1 MRDVQFF
8 NDNALVNVDDVAFT
22 FETAEKPREFDKH
35 RMPQTTLDWTDQDYQ
50 VGEYRVY
57 PYGANN
63 DLPKII
69 KDDVQ
74 NNSLAPGYLKKKA
87 QLFHG
92 EGALL
97 YRTKYNEKNQPIREW
112 VEDRAIMNW
121 LESWGYEEY
130 IQKSIV
136 DYAHIE
142 GVFTKLHSSKG
153 ARIGKPS
160 IAKLEHVSPKDAR
173 LANDITA
180 DYDEKP
186 KYCIITDWMFRKVT
200 SLTNYKVYPLF
211 NFLKPFEHRTSILY
225 SNMYSFCSDYYTVPD
240 IYGSLEW
247 MRRSTAIPMILK
259 ALSKNSINLKYHVIS
274 PSQFWT
280 EKRDEL
286 KAQAESLGKVYDER
300 ELIKYKTNF
309 LRQIGKVL
317 SGEENTGKFWHS
329 VKYME
334 IEGHKLIE
342 NGWEIK
348 EIKQNIKDFVSAQIQ
363 ISEHSNRAIGATV
376 GMHPSLAGAGESGR
390 ADSGSEQLNALKNY
404 MATGIRIP
412 ETIILKAVNY
422 AIRVNFP
429 EKDLKLG
436 FYHVTANAEQD
447 ITPSERITNKV

>member
-1 MRDVQFF
+1 MRDVQFYG
-8 NDNALVNVDDVAFT
+8 DNAIVSVDDVAFS
-22 FETAEKPREFDKH
+22 FETAEKPREFDKYKT
-35 RMPQTTLDWTDQDYQ
+35 PQNTLDWTDQQYQ
-50 VGEYRVY
+50 VANLRVR

-63 DLPKII
+63 DLPKVI

-97 YRTKYNEKNQPIREW
+97 YRTIYNDKNVPVREW
-112 VEDRAIMNW
+112 TEDKAIMNW
-121 LESWGYEEY
+121 LESWGFEEY
-130 IQKSIV
+130 IQKAIV

-142 GVFTKLHSSKG
+142 GVFTKFYLSKG
-153 ARIGKPS
+153 ARINKPS
-160 IAKLEHVSPKDAR
+160 IAKLEHISPKDAR
-173 LANDITA
+173 LANDIED
-180 DYDEKP
+180 DYDVKP
-186 KYCIITDWMFRKVT
+186 HKCVITDWTFSNVKA
-200 SLTNYKVYPLF
+200 LNNYKVYALF
-211 NFLKPFEHRTSILY
+211 DFLKPFQHRNAILY

-274 PSQFWT
+274 PAQFWE
-280 EKRDEL
+280 EKRKELSEQHKEKDEL
-286 KAQAESLGKVYDER
+286 YISK
-300 ELIKYKTNF
+300 ELLKYKTNF
-309 LRQIGKVL
+309 LRKIGSVL

-329 VKYME
+329 VKYVE
-334 IEGHKLIE
+334 IDGHKLIE

-412 ETIILKAVNY
+412 EMIILKAINY
-422 AIRVNFP
+422 AIKINFP

-447 ITPSERITNKV
+447 ITPKERITNKV